1 MPGKII
7 LKVTKGPIQGS
18 IFTFV
23 EHDTFIFG
31 RSEDCHGRLSHDDST
46 ASRHH
51 FLLEANPPEARLRDL
66 GSLNGTYV
74 NGSRYGGRA
83 RNETPEQAAVRRFS
97 EVDLKDADV
106 IQVGDTVMRISV
118 EFSLSCCECGTEISE
133 ADKAQCEWVGGTHI
147 CPACKQK
154 LATVDEPARKHE
166 TRRCDQCGKDVSAEI
181 GQGRYG
187 NYVCLA
193 CRNKL
198 KADPLAILFRML
210 AGKPADETPRNIPG
224 YDIVSILG
232 KGGMGAVYL
241 AVRHS
246 DGRNVALKVML
257 SRVAVD
263 ENSRRQFLREIE
275 ITRQLS
281 HSNIVELYD
290 HGSAGTAFYFAMEYC
305 PGGSLDRLLEKRGG
319 RLAVQEAQPIML
331 SALEGLAFAHRK
343 DFVHRD
349 LKPQNILLDS
359 SGVAKIADFGL
370 AKNFDKAGLS
380 GLTATGT
387 FGGTPG
393 FLPREQ
399 LINYRFSR
407 PVSDVWSLGATFYCM
422 LTGQLPRDFPPG
434 RDPIEIIL
442 RGGIVPIRKRDPG
455 IPRKLA
461 EVIDRALE
469 EKVNDR
475 YQTAD
480 DFLSNL
486 LTVF

>member
-7 LKVTKGPIQGS
+7 LRVTQGPIQGS

-31 RSEDCHGRLSHDDST
+31 RSEDCHGRLSPDDST

-74 NGSRYGGRA
+74 NGIKYGGRGK
-83 RNETPEQAAVRRFS
+83 NDTPHQGGMRRFP
-97 EVDLKDADV
+97 EVDLKDADQ
-106 IQVGDTVMRISV
+106 IRVGDTVMRISV
-118 EFSLSCCECGTEISE
+118 EFALCCCECGKEISE
-133 ADKAQCEWVGGTHI
+133 ADQAQCEWVGGTHI

-154 LATVDEPARKHE
+154 LATVNEPSRKQE
-166 TRRCDQCGKDVSAEI
+166 IRRCDQCGKDVSAEI
-181 GQGRYG
+181 GKRRYG
-187 NYVCLA
+187 NYVCLN
-193 CRNKL
+193 CRNKAE
-198 KADPLAILFRML
+198 ADPLALFLRML
-210 AGKPADETPRNIPG
+210 AGKPEEETPHNIPG
-224 YDIVSILG
+224 YEIVKMLG

-241 AVRHS
+241 AVRQS
-246 DGRNVALKVML
+246 DGRNVALKLML

-263 ENSRRQFLREIE
+263 EKSRQQFLREIE
-275 ITRQLS
+275 ITRQLR
-281 HSNIVELYD
+281 HTNIVELYD

-305 PGGSLDRLLEKRGG
+305 PGGSLDSLIEKRGG
-319 RLAVQEAQPIML
+319 KVSLLEAKPIML
-331 SALEGLAFAHRK
+331 SALEGLAFAHRG

-349 LKPQNILLDS
+349 LKPQNILLDAN
-359 SGVAKIADFGL
+359 GVAKISDFGL

-399 LINYRFSR
+399 LINYRFAK
-407 PVSDVWSLGATFYCM
+407 PISDVWSLGATFYCM

-434 RDPIEIIL
+434 RDPIEVIL

-455 IPRKLA
+455 IPKKLA
-461 EVIDRALE
+461 EVIDHALQE
-469 EKVNDR
+469 QLNDR
-475 YQTAD
+475 YATAD
-480 DFLSNL
+480 VFLME
-486 LTVF
+486 LTLAI